1 LIEYQENFMKFA
13 IFGTGGVGGY
23 FGGRLAQAGQD
34 VTFIARGAHLAAI
47 QESGLRVDSIS
58 GDFHIHPAQ
67 ATDSPQAVGEVDVVV
82 LATKGFHLESA
93 IAQMN
98 PLIGSKRTILP
109 LLNGMEH
116 MDVLLKRFGSHL
128 ISGLCRL
135 SAFIAAPGHIKH
147 VSVPPYIA
155 FGELDNSK
163 SERVDSLHKIF
174 ASLQGV
180 TAEVPADII
189 TAMWEK
195 FIFISGT
202 SGIGALTRQPVGEYR
217 ANPELRKILHD
228 AISETAAIARARGAN
243 IPPTFVD
250 ETMQRIDNLPPQ
262 MLASMQKDMME
273 GRPSELNEQT
283 GAVIRMGKAVGVPT
297 PTHEKI
303 YAELLPLEQK
313 ARNR

>member
-1 LIEYQENFMKFA
+1 MRFA

-47 QESGLRVDSIS
+47 QESGLRVESIS
-58 GDFHIHPAQ
+58 GDFHIQPAK
-67 ATDSPQAVGEVDVVV
+67 ATDSPQAVGAMDAVL
-82 LATKGFHLESA
+82 LATKGFHLDSA
-93 IAQMN
+93 IEQMA
-98 PLIGSKRTILP
+98 PLIGADTTILP

-116 MDVLLKRFGSHL
+116 MDVLHERFGSHL
-128 ISGLCRL
+128 IGGFCRL
-135 SAFIAAPGHIKH
+135 SVFIAAPGHIKH
-147 VSVPPYIA
+147 VGVPPYIA
-155 FGELDNSK
+155 FGEMDNSK
-163 SERVDSLHKIF
+163 SERIESLHKIF

-180 TAEVPADII
+180 TAEVPADI
-189 TAMWEK
+189 TAAMWEK

-217 ANPELRKILHD
+217 VHPESRAMLI
-228 AISETAAIARARGAN
+228 AAMSETAAVARARGAN
-243 IPPTFVD
+243 ILVSFVE
-250 ETMQRIDNLPPQ
+250 ETMQRIDNLPSQ

-283 GAVIRMGKAVGVPT
+283 GAVIRMGRAVGVPT

-303 YAELLPLEQK
+303 HAALLPLEQK
-313 ARNR
+313 ARNQ